1 MVALVLVL
9 SLAVQ
14 APVPSAA
21 LTEAQQLFYNS
32 RYAEAAARLS
42 CAAPDADL
50 AACELRAS
58 ALHFQIK
65 RALGDAPDKG
75 KALAACGAPCGE
87 ALALFAEATAQGQ
100 AIARARLTKA
110 PADLTALFYLGKL
123 DLNYVWLNLST
134 LGRRTGWDEYHE
146 AKRSM
151 DAVLKADPTHVRA
164 LVARAWMDYIVGTR
178 VPWGTRWLLGGGNR
192 KRGLETVRKAA
203 NVSADFYTEVEADF
217 ALWEMLARDKQTRE
231 AIEVAR
237 QLQARFPENPD
248 LPKFI
253 RENTRTRPN

>member
-1 MVALVLVL
+1 VVALVFA
-9 SLAVQ
+9 LALAAQ
-14 APVPSAA
+14 AAAPSAA
-21 LTEAQQLFYNS
+21 LTDAQQLFYNS
-32 RYAEAAARLS
+32 RYADAAARLS
-42 CAAPDADL
+42 CASDDADL

-58 ALHFQIK
+58 ALHFLIK
-65 RALGDAPDKG
+65 RAIGDVPDKG
-75 KALAACGAPCGE
+75 KALAACGATCAE
-87 ALALFAEATAQGQ
+87 ALAMFAEVTTQGQ
-100 AIARARLTKA
+100 AIARARLMKD
-110 PADLTALFYLGKL
+110 PADQTALFYLGKL

-151 DAVLKADPTHVRA
+151 EAVLKADPAHVRA

-203 NVSADFYTEVEADF
+203 TVSADLYTEVEAEF
-217 ALWEMLARDKQTRE
+217 ALWEMLARDKQTAE
-231 AIEVAR
+231 ALVVAKE
-237 QLQARFPENPD
+237 LAKRFPDNPD

-253 RENTRTRPN
+253 AENTPKK